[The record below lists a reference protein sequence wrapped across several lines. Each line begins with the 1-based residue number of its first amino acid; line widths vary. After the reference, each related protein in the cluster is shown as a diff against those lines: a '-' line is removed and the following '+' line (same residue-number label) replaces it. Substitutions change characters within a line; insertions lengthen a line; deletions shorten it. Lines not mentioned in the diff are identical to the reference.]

1 MLENFPIGMLG
12 ARSIHLL
19 FFFDLENPFHAL
31 AAVAW
36 LGTEE
41 GVTPSLIEFDYQTP
55 RIVRLDVFYPFFPTH
70 DG

>member
-1 MLENFPIGMLG
+1 MLG
-12 ARSIHLL
+12 VRSIHLL

-41 GVTPSLIEFDYQTP
+41 SITPSPIELDYQALG
-55 RIVRLDVFYPFFPTH
+55 IVRLDVFYPFCPTH